1 MKIPEWSLP
10 TGTTFFSILV
20 QFPIIPKRHW
30 VPSRKCPSAWWVP
43 RLKRGVLLMTIC
55 SESNLFNE
63 DGCWEDLTRGLQAGV

>member
-30 VPSRKCPSAWWVP
+30 VSKCIVGAETKEGGAVNDH
-43 RLKRGVLLMTIC
+43 LLR
-55 SESNLFNE
+55 EQPF
-63 DGCWEDLTRGLQAGV
+63 